1 MGSNTVALGKME
13 MKDRI
18 DGSAQDKVA
27 RVAGLLY
34 LIIIIAGIFAEFF
47 ARQSLIVPGDAAA
60 TASNIMASEMLF
72 RAGIAADLVM
82 IIADVALA
90 LAFYVLFRPVSN
102 TLALLAAFFRL
113 AQAVVLG
120 INLLNLFFVLELLSG
135 AEYLTV
141 IGADQLQA
149 LSVLFLKAHSIGYT
163 IGLVFFG
170 INLFILGYLVFKSG
184 YVPKILG
191 ILLIGASL
199 GYLIDTF
206 AKALLP
212 NYGAYQAVFDLVVFG
227 PAFIAELSLCLW
239 LLVKGVNVPQRD
251 NSVSLNN
258 IQAEGSA
265 P

>member
-1 MGSNTVALGKME
+1 MSSNTVALGKME

-18 DGSAQDKVA
+18 DEAAPDKVA

-47 ARQSLIVPGDAAA
+47 ARQSLIVPGDAAT

-113 AQAVVLG
+113 APAVVLG
-120 INLLNLFFVLELLSG
+120 LHLLHLFFVLELLSG

-141 IGADQLQA
+141 IGVDQLQA
-149 LSVLFLKAHSIGYT
+149 LSMLFLKAHSIGYT

-212 NYGAYQAVFDLVVFG
+212 NYGAG
-227 PAFIAELSLCLW
+227 WPRSL
-239 LLVKGVNVPQRD
+239 P
-251 NSVSLNN
+251 
-258 IQAEGSA
+258 
-265 P
+265 